1 MNENTKEVN
10 FFEFCPICKHDSADE
25 SSDPCNEC
33 LEHPY
38 NENSKKPVNFAPI
51 DKFAKAYG
59 FKTEREKMLEKKK
72 KERRKAAKAAKC
84 QCGESND

>member
-1 MNENTKEVN
+1 MNENIKEVN

-25 SSDPCNEC
+25 ASEPCNEC

-38 NENSKKPVNFAPI
+38 NENSKKPINFAPI

-59 FKTEREKMLEKKK
+59 FKTEREKMLQKKK
-72 KERRKAAKAAKC
+72 KERRKVAKC
-84 QCGESND
+84 KNNESNE